1 MIKKLRWKFV
11 LINMSLI
18 LIVLMGLLAVIYATT
33 EANLRKEAEKSM
45 RQMLDSGKQNQ
56 PGLHIGE
63 RPGGT
68 PLGKEGKPLDT
79 SALTTFLIRVDP
91 LGELETEGRFETVP
105 DPGVLEELVRTVLQQ
120 EETQGRVE
128 YSGVEYDYL
137 LRHIPEG
144 GVRIALHERSDEIY
158 QLEQLFWKLLG
169 AGAAGMLAFL
179 AISVFLAGR
188 AVRPIAQSLEQQRR
202 FVADASHELKTPLSV
217 IMANVGVVMAH
228 PEKTVQEESRW
239 LSYIQEEGAQMSELV
254 GNLLYL
260 AKSDDG
266 TLQNIFEPVN
276 LSDIVWEE
284 LLHFESRAFES
295 GVKLTS
301 DIDGDLYVLGDG
313 SQLKRMIGNLMEN
326 GIKYSGEEGQ
336 VQVELHRMRDK
347 AQLSV
352 HNTGQILTQEQMTH
366 VFERFYRTDG
376 ARSRNVG
383 GYGLGL
389 SIVQAIVLDH
399 KGKITVQ
406 SAEGE
411 GTQFVAVLPLLHGQK
426 SEEKK

>member
-33 EANLRKEAEKSM
+33 EANLRKEAEKPCVRCWTAANRTNRGFISV
-45 RQMLDSGKQNQ
+45 SGREEYLRKK
-56 PGLHIGE
+56 
-63 RPGGT
+63 
-68 PLGKEGKPLDT
+68 KESLWIRA
-79 SALTTFLIRVDP
+79 ALTTFLIRVDAQ
-91 LGELETEGRFETVP
+91 GGLETEGRFETAP
-105 DPGVLEELVRTVLQQ
+105 DPGVLEELVRAVLQQ
-120 EETQGRVE
+120 ESTQGRVE
-128 YSGVEYDYL
+128 YSEVEYDYL

-228 PEKTVQEESRW
+228 PEKTVREESRW

-336 VQVELHRMRDK
+336 VR
-347 AQLSV
+347 
-352 HNTGQILTQEQMTH
+352 
-366 VFERFYRTDG
+366 
-376 ARSRNVG
+376 
-383 GYGLGL
+383 
-389 SIVQAIVLDH
+389 
-399 KGKITVQ
+399 
-406 SAEGE
+406 
-411 GTQFVAVLPLLHGQK
+411 
-426 SEEKK
+426 